1 MSEPDGGGGHVAE
14 EPRGEQTAF
23 SRLAGRIRSATGSA
37 AAAAMVAGTAAVWVV
52 VGVLIDYPRWWELLV
67 TAGLPFV
74 TLLMVVL
81 LQYTQ
86 NHDDRAT
93 QLKLDELIRATH
105 SATNRMMTV
114 EEASPAHLDRIH
126 EEFHTEAESAATSRD
141 S

>member
-1 MSEPDGGGGHVAE
+1 M
-14 EPRGEQTAF
+14 
-23 SRLAGRIRSATGSA
+23 GRIRSATGSA
-37 AAAAMVAGTAAVWVV
+37 AAAGIV
-52 VGVLIDYPRWWELLV
+52 VGVAVVWLAVGVLTDYPRWWELLV

-81 LQYTQ
+81 LQHTQ

-93 QLKLDELIRATH
+93 QLKLDELIRANLA
-105 SATNRMMTV
+105 ATNQMMTV

-126 EEFHTEAESAATSRD
+126 DDFQTQAASAAKSRRD